1 MIDNKMENHFIVDN
15 ISPEWR
21 SFVEDI
27 KLPDTDIEK
36 QQTDF
41 DIKPLWEFLSEDDSF
56 VNIAT
61 PLSDTD
67 MLLKSSEMLKEEIR
81 NCGNILETAEKK
93 RREIASNAELIH
105 GECDSQMT
113 SEQRLTVFVQSID
126 SILIYFEDLDRISL
140 DFKSNLFNVLS
151 PDFPLDLEKIE
162 NGIRFFEANSNYK
175 DAKAYLLK
183 YQLLQGRAVEI
194 IKDYVKLTLSRL
206 SLRISTSK
214 DDDENKIYVKYMSVA
229 PMIKRIFRLS
239 EKTIGFG
246 DVLGIYRSSRIDLL
260 SPILSIPI
268 LEPKEI
274 RTFASK
280 ILTYVRKE
288 YELAREF
295 FNFDGHPLYVKCFC
309 DLISDIGQI
318 FCDNCCSLLTKIVD
332 INVLCE
338 ICIMLKG
345 DVLQEEI
352 SRIPLA
358 AEKLRNH
365 FLYVLGQA
373 EERLMFRIE
382 IINGEKAINSDQA
395 IQLLSLIYYALPR
408 ESFVISASNLLKTYM
423 KNITLESSKYKED
436 SIEKSLFL
444 LDNYLILHEK
454 LKNFDCQIVGTTQS
468 FDFEP
473 LSDFLWRLLQFD
485 SSVYKLN
492 GERGL
497 IKSVSKLSRIISST
511 FDVRK
516 ELENEICLSFKSL
529 TSYSTQLLIQP
540 LLNLENRQRKEKSLI
555 LSAFEGINEAIKE
568 HFQTCIGDKLN
579 EIIKNQSERNAILDV
594 LRSHLTRTVNDC
606 VSSFGEI
613 DQETKESLEK
623 LLDTINKL

>member
-214 DDDENKIYVKYMSVA
+214 DDD
-229 PMIKRIFRLS
+229 
-239 EKTIGFG
+239 
-246 DVLGIYRSSRIDLL
+246 
-260 SPILSIPI
+260 
-268 LEPKEI
+268 
-274 RTFASK
+274 
-280 ILTYVRKE
+280 
-288 YELAREF
+288 
-295 FNFDGHPLYVKCFC
+295 
-309 DLISDIGQI
+309 
-318 FCDNCCSLLTKIVD
+318 
-332 INVLCE
+332 
-338 ICIMLKG
+338 
-345 DVLQEEI
+345 
-352 SRIPLA
+352 
-358 AEKLRNH
+358 
-365 FLYVLGQA
+365 
-373 EERLMFRIE
+373 
-382 IINGEKAINSDQA
+382 
-395 IQLLSLIYYALPR
+395 
-408 ESFVISASNLLKTYM
+408 
-423 KNITLESSKYKED
+423 
-436 SIEKSLFL
+436 
-444 LDNYLILHEK
+444 
-454 LKNFDCQIVGTTQS
+454 
-468 FDFEP
+468 
-473 LSDFLWRLLQFD
+473 
-485 SSVYKLN
+485 
-492 GERGL
+492 
-497 IKSVSKLSRIISST
+497 
-511 FDVRK
+511 
-516 ELENEICLSFKSL
+516 
-529 TSYSTQLLIQP
+529 
-540 LLNLENRQRKEKSLI
+540 
-555 LSAFEGINEAIKE
+555 
-568 HFQTCIGDKLN
+568 
-579 EIIKNQSERNAILDV
+579 
-594 LRSHLTRTVNDC
+594 
-606 VSSFGEI
+606 
-613 DQETKESLEK
+613 
-623 LLDTINKL
+623 

>member
-67 MLLKSSEMLKEEIR
+67 MLLKSSEVLKEEIR

-318 FCDNCCSLLTKIVD
+318 FCDNCCSLLTKILD

-338 ICIMLKG
+338 IFIMLKG

-395 IQLLSLIYYALPR
+395 IKLLSLIYYALPR

>member
-67 MLLKSSEMLKEEIR
+67 MLLKSSEVLKEEIR

-395 IQLLSLIYYALPR
+395 IKLLSLIYYALPR